1 MPNNPDYDLG
11 PVPGSICD
19 SLSVQ
24 ISEHLPETSFT
35 LYPNPA
41 FDKVHLHFSSPST
54 EKITIKILDIKGS
67 LIFQEEINSVDSEL
81 DLSKIYNGVYFV
93 KVEGEKLYPVIRL
106 VKIN

>member
-1 MPNNPDYDLG
+1 MGVRPGATWQDVG
-11 PVPGSICD
+11 PGGCAP
-19 SLSVQ
+19 
-24 ISEHLPETSFT
+24 
-35 LYPNPA
+35 PA